1 MTEETD
7 VIERVI
13 NGDTEAFRVLIER
26 YQGPVIRMIANMTGN
41 GQDCES
47 LAQDVFLAAY
57 AKLKTFDPARSLF
70 STWLFTIARNKSIN
84 ALRKQ
89 RLAAGARPPQRA
101 DTADPSETLARREAL
116 ARLDEALAALPG
128 RQRRALVLVEFE
140 GLSYD
145 EAAQVEGT
153 RIGTIRSRI
162 SRARKA
168 LMNALG
174 HLGADEPC

>member
-13 NGDTEAFRVLIER
+13 NGDTESFRALVER
-26 YQGPVIRMIANMTGN
+26 YQGPVIRLIANMTGD
-41 GQDCES
+41 GQDCEG

-57 AKLKTFDPARSLF
+57 AKLKTFDAARSRF
-70 STWLFTIARNKSIN
+70 STWLFTIARNTSIN
-84 ALRKQ
+84 AVKRQ
-89 RLAAGARPPQRA
+89 RLAARARPPQRA
-101 DTADPSETLARREAL
+101 ETADPSDALARREAL
-116 ARLDEALAALPG
+116 AELDEALAALPG

-140 GLSYD
+140 GLSYQ

-162 SRARKA
+162 SRARQA